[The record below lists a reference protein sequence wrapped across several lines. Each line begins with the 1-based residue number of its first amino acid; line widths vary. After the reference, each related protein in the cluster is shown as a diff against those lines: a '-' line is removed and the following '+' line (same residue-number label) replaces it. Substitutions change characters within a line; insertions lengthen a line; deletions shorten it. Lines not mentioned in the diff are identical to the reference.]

1 MGLPVKKLRIMV
13 TPLHGHMSDLQG
25 ILKWTDGQWHHL
37 GGKAIGVDTVGLNC
51 LLINHIHI
59 AFQLNMLNFE
69 LLHGPVHDGSDRYF
83 IACPPESIPFYP
95 HLTKY
100 TLEAIWV
107 EL

>member
-1 MGLPVKKLRIMV
+1 
-13 TPLHGHMSDLQG
+13 
-25 ILKWTDGQWHHL
+25 
-37 GGKAIGVDTVGLNC
+37 
-51 LLINHIHI
+51 
-59 AFQLNMLNFE
+59 MLNFE

-100 TLEAIWV
+100 TLEAIRV